1 MGLRGGGVPPRHPRR
16 GAPSPL
22 IRNASRESD
31 FGPVTAARWRLRAPS
46 RPRAAA
52 RGPSRSRSSASRPLP
67 PPLFRIVSAS
77 LALAHAPV
85 RSPGR
90 DLTFLGQA
98 FLDLLGK
105 ELCSPL
111 PAGGT
116 PRPQEV
122 RETCLELGAGPRAP
136 SPSLPPS
143 GGRAGRVRGGGG
155 GRAARPPRPG
165 ELVPGVVLA
174 ALSPALRFP
183 PRRRPPERSGN
194 ETGCAQSGTVSA
206 VSKCACSGPGCR
218 GLLVQYPSFLWSFV

>member
-52 RGPSRSRSSASRPLP
+52 RGPSRSRSSGSRPLP

-122 RETCLELGAGPRAP
+122 RRPVWSWERGREPRARV
-136 SPSLPPS
+136 SRRQ
-143 GGRAGRVRGGGG
+143 GAVRGACAVVAVAAQ
-155 GRAARPPRPG
+155 RALPG
-165 ELVPGVVLA
+165 QGSW
-174 ALSPALRFP
+174 SPA
-183 PRRRPPERSGN
+183 
-194 ETGCAQSGTVSA
+194 
-206 VSKCACSGPGCR
+206 
-218 GLLVQYPSFLWSFV
+218 WSWPL